1 MNKYIES
8 DIKDGLNL
16 LKIWKEFD
24 TKIEFINS
32 SNKTTIFYVDDI
44 QIYINQ
50 LDDHCSFYNYP
61 IFKC

>member
-8 DIKDGLNL
+8 DIKDWLNL
-16 LKIWKEFD
+16 LKIGKEFD